1 MFAPEV
7 LSDLAV
13 VLLVRE
19 LNVLEQEASHGEL
32 KLVGL
37 HNLLLNLLAKLG
49 QIISALSSCLIN
61 VSMPECT
68 LFPPACKSRRGATRK
83 NRIVIVL
90 TCCMTLNPTDVLSCE
105 LG

>member
-1 MFAPEV
+1 MLAPEV

-37 HNLLLNLLAKLG
+37 HHLLLHLLAKLG
-49 QIISALSSCLIN
+49 QIISALSS
-61 VSMPECT
+61 
-68 LFPPACKSRRGATRK
+68 
-83 NRIVIVL
+83 
-90 TCCMTLNPTDVLSCE
+90 
-105 LG
+105 